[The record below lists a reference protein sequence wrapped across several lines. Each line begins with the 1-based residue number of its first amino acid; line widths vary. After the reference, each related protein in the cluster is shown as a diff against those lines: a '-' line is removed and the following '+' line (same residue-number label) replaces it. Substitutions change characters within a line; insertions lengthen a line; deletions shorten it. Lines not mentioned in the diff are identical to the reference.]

1 MPKTCCKHKG
11 CKLEACY
18 NFAHV
23 VGREY
28 CRAHMLPGMIDKISR
43 RCQHEG
49 CNTIA
54 HFGFP
59 GTRRSHCSQHKLEGM
74 IGSRLI
80 GKANF
85 RRGCEDKT
93 TLKRAPKTKP
103 RSRSS
108 SPSSCSSGSS
118 VNSSR
123 SMASRAT
130 KIGKVWQTTT
140 GAFFVPSLPR
150 PFCLS

>member
-1 MPKTCCKHKG
+1 MPLFCKHKG
-11 CKLEACY
+11 CKLRASF

-23 VGREY
+23 VGSEY
-28 CRAHMLPGMIDKISR
+28 CRTHMLPGMIHKKSR

-74 IGSRLI
+74 IDKILDR